1 VNEESATEVMKRIPP
16 AYIEE
21 DARRR
26 WVLDVLA
33 DLSEETP
40 TPPGIATVR
49 AP

>member
-1 VNEESATEVMKRIPP
+1 MNDESETKVMKRIPP
-16 AYIEE
+16 THIEE

-40 TPPGIATVR
+40 
-49 AP
+49 APLGAPTALAP

>member
-1 VNEESATEVMKRIPP
+1 VNDESTTEVMKRIPR
-16 AYIEE
+16 ADIEE

-33 DLSEETP
+33 DLSDETP
-40 TPPGIATVR
+40 APQGAATVR